1 MSEKKKSE
9 FGIWKKSVRLK
20 SGEESEV
27 LSFSVN
33 GVRYNAWPNKYK
45 SSEKAPDYNVYVD
58 DYVKPDASSFKANN
72 PAYSKPTNT
81 PLQKTAPTMT
91 QQDDG
96 LPF

>member
-58 DYVKPDASSFKANN
+58 DYVKPDTAVKPNN
-72 PAYSKPTNT
+72 PAYSKPAQSPVAKQETE
-81 PLQKTAPTMT
+81 
-91 QQDDG
+91 DFG

>member
-58 DYVKPDASSFKANN
+58 DYVKPDTAVKPNN
-72 PAYSKPTNT
+72 PAYSKPTPAPVT
-81 PLQKTAPTMT
+81 KTASV
-91 QQDDG
+91 DDG

>member
-58 DYVKPDASSFKANN
+58 DYVKPDASVKPNN
-72 PAYSKPTNT
+72 PAYSKPT
-81 PLQKTAPTMT
+81 PAPAPKTASV
-91 QQDDG
+91 DDG